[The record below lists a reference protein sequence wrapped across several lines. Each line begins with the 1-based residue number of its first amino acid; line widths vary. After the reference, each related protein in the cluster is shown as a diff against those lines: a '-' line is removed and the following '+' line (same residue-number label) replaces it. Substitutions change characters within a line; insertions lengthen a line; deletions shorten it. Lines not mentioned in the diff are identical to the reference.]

1 MKRYKVAI
9 RTTVRMEAE
18 NEDEAIEKAVD
29 QIEMGLID
37 TCDATELPDQKE
49 E

>member
-1 MKRYKVAI
+1 MKHYKVAVH
-9 RTTVRMEAE
+9 TTVWVEAE
-18 NEDEAIEKAVD
+18 TEDEAIEKAVD
-29 QIEMGLID
+29 RIEMGLID